1 MRAAD
6 SKKILTDKE
15 RRAVYRP
22 LLSSSNKWNLPHLA
36 IRKMHKIFL
45 STKIVPNTYH
55 RAESSLRN
63 AAICADVSSRKKR
76 SSGKRGLTE
85 NDRQSMIR
93 SNQQRQ
99 RSTIRLLVLAISFPW
114 STLQD
119 AKTKKNARRHSSAV
133 KIGLLLVKARRS
145 AYDTLFLLGIQQKS
159 RSHTSWLFRTF
170 LCWWEVLLFDLLETK
185 FLSPNELF
193 SDRAV
198 ECNRYISKV
207 VFHVIFACPRYE
219 DYRKDTLT
227 ASLILGLLLW

>member
-133 KIGLLLVKARRS
+133 KIGLTRKSKKKRLRYAFSIRDPTEKQESYFMAFS
-145 AYDTLFLLGIQQKS
+145 NLFMLMRGAFIWFTWNKIFIS
-159 RSHTSWLFRTF
+159 KRTF
-170 LCWWEVLLFDLLETK
+170 F
-185 FLSPNELF
+185 
-193 SDRAV
+193 R
-198 ECNRYISKV
+198 
-207 VFHVIFACPRYE
+207 
-219 DYRKDTLT
+219 
-227 ASLILGLLLW
+227 